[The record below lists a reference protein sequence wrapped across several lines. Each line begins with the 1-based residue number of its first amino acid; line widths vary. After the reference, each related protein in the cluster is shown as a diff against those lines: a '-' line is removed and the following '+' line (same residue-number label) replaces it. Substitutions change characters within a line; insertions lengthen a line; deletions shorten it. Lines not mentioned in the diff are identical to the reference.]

1 MTDALNHLVVDG
13 NEVLELKLVRT
24 VKDIEDDEASFG
36 PEMCHQVFGENENI
50 FGYTDLNI
58 KLYYSAGS
66 LQTYLGIDYAN
77 KIEPSKSDGMKAD
90 DVEGTL
96 RKVLAPGYVTNLD
109 RFISLLGKD
118 RNFVPHGQLE
128 HAFTLESRDGGQKRL
143 FEVYYCETST
153 PGFLAYHQR
162 LQTFLLWYV
171 DAASFIDV
179 DDDQWTFFTVFEKYW
194 SSDGEVR
201 YATAAYATV
210 YRYYAY
216 PRHTRPRLSQVLTL
230 PPFRKLGLCAAL
242 LQSVYS
248 HFMSQPEVVDITV
261 EDPSPEF
268 QRIRDYVDAK
278 NCESLS
284 AFQPAKLMQGFS
296 SEMEK
301 QACKKFKINKKQT
314 RRVYEILRLKNTNTS
329 DKAAYLSYRLD
340 VKNRLNAPFQKK
352 KLEMKKLQKVLK
364 SDEFVATITSTG
376 ANETQSRLS
385 SQYLD
390 LEEEYRRVIH
400 RMDLD

>member
-66 LQTYLGIDYAN
+66 LQTYLGIDYTN

-90 DVEGTL
+90 DVEGAL

-128 HAFTLESRDGGQKRL
+128 HAFPLESLLAPGYVTNLDRFISLLGKDRNFVPHGQLEHAFPLESRDGGDKRL
-143 FEVYYCETST
+143 FEVYYSETST

-194 SSDGEVR
+194 TSDGEVR
-201 YATAAYATV
+201 YATAGYATV

-216 PRHTRPRLSQVLTL
+216 PRHTRPRVS
-230 PPFRKLGLCAAL
+230 
-242 LQSVYS
+242 QSVYS
-248 HFMSQPEVVDITV
+248 HFISQPEVVDITV

-284 AFQPAKLMQGFS
+284 AFQPAKLLQGYVIHYFS
-296 SEMEK
+296 SFDEK
-301 QACKKFKINKKQT
+301 
-314 RRVYEILRLKNTNTS
+314 
-329 DKAAYLSYRLD
+329 
-340 VKNRLNAPFQKK
+340 
-352 KLEMKKLQKVLK
+352 
-364 SDEFVATITSTG
+364 
-376 ANETQSRLS
+376 
-385 SQYLD
+385 D
-390 LEEEYRRVIH
+390 L
-400 RMDLD
+400 